1 MNNATRLY
9 LPFISALLAILVSTA
24 IAEEESDQ
32 RESRIDFGNTYIQGQ
47 SIKSGA
53 VYLTNRRKSPLKSL
67 LKTRKS
73 YRQEIVNDFYGHEM
87 ELEDTTAEET
97 AIPDLELSK

>member
-1 MNNATRLY
+1 MKQHILLCLTL
-9 LPFISALLAILVSTA
+9 LWFFISAYSAVVL
-24 IAEEESDQ
+24 AEEGDDQ
-32 RESRIDFGNTYIQGQ
+32 KESRIDFGNTYIQGQ

-53 VYLTNRRKSPLKSL
+53 VYLTNRRKTPLKTL

-87 ELEDTTAEET
+87 ELEDQAAEPKPL
-97 AIPDLELSK
+97 PDLKLSK